1 MANENP
7 MDGALPVPLD
17 LAAKHIPVLRSS
29 LIGWLHG
36 AREDLKT
43 PERLKRPD
51 AARREALAYERLLLA
66 LNTGTISLPDEAARA
81 AVAAATAGDDAAS
94 NYKEVAANHDA
105 LHALLGV
112 LEGGSA

>member
-7 MDGALPVPLD
+7 TGGTRPVPLD
-17 LAAKHIPVLRSS
+17 LPAKHVPVLRPC
-29 LIGWLHG
+29 LTGWLEG
-36 AREDLKT
+36 VREDLNA

-51 AARREALAYERLLLA
+51 KAQREAEAFERLLVALA
-66 LNTGTISLPDEAARA
+66 TRQIVLPDEAARE
-81 AVAAATAGDDAAS
+81 AVAVATADDDEAN